1 VLRFDCESLQ
11 VLCIGAHSDDIEIG
25 AGATLLHLIDNYKT
39 SVDWFVLSA
48 DERRRQEAEQSAAAF
63 LKGAVSS
70 TVTVAGFRDGVFPS
84 DVVEIKE
91 LFESFKS
98 LERPDL
104 ILTHRTD
111 DAHQD
116 HRVVGELTWNTFR
129 SHLVLEYEIPKYDA
143 DLARPNVYV
152 PVERDTLKSKTDLLL
167 EHFQSQVHRQWFT
180 EDTFFGLARLR
191 GLECASA
198 SSFAEAFYC
207 KKMTLV

>member
-1 VLRFDCESLQ
+1 MLRIDSQSLQ
-11 VLCIGAHSDDIEIG
+11 ILCIGAHSDDIEIG
-25 AGATLLHLIDNYKT
+25 AGATLLHLIDHYEA

-63 LKGAVSS
+63 LKGAAAS
-70 TVTVAGFRDGVFPS
+70 TVTVADFRDGLFPS
-84 DVVEIKE
+84 DVVEIKK
-91 LFESFKS
+91 LFESFKE
-98 LERPDL
+98 LARPDL

-116 HRVVGELTWNTFR
+116 HRTVGELTWNTFR

-143 DLARPNVYV
+143 DLSPPNVYV
-152 PVERDTLKSKTDLLL
+152 PVEREKLKSKTELLL

-198 SSFAEAFYC
+198 SSFAEAFHC